1 MSKESSG
8 PYVPVWMKKQ
18 RLTLDLIDLLKSRMN
33 CSCGATKNDGVIKAI
48 AKEVIQ
54 LGYRKLVKP
63 GKVPKGK
70 ANSEVAKRAALIEEL
85 HTAMLPRISYW
96 MQRNRADVVRDVLD
110 EVIYL
115 GYRVAVE
122 AA

>member
-1 MSKESSG
+1 MSKEH
-8 PYVPVWMKKQ
+8 VPAWMKKQ
-18 RLTLDLIDLLKSRMN
+18 RLTLDLIDLLRSRMS

-63 GKVPKGK
+63 SKVPMKK
-70 ANSEVAKRAALIEEL
+70 SNNSEVAKRAALIEEL

-96 MQRNRADVVRDVLD
+96 MQKNRADVVRDAIN

>member
-1 MSKESSG
+1 MSKEH
-8 PYVPVWMKKQ
+8 VPTWMKKQ
-18 RLTLDLIDLLKSRMN
+18 RLALDLIDLLKSRMC
-33 CSCGATKNDGVIKAI
+33 CSCGATKNDGVLKAI

-54 LGYRKLVKP
+54 LGYRKIAKP
-63 GKVPKGK
+63 CKVPLKK
-70 ANSEVAKRAALIEEL
+70 ANSEVVKRSALIEEL
-85 HTAMLPRISYW
+85 HTAMIPRISYW
-96 MQRNRADVVRDVLD
+96 MQKNRADVVRDVVA

>member
-1 MSKESSG
+1 MSKEH
-8 PYVPVWMKKQ
+8 VPTWMKRQ
-18 RLTLDLIDLLKSRMN
+18 RLTLDLIDLLRSRMP
-33 CSCGATKNDGVIKAI
+33 CTCKAEKNDGVIKAV

-70 ANSEVAKRAALIEEL
+70 ANSEVAKRAELIEEL

-96 MQRNRADVVRDVLD
+96 MQRNRADVVRDVID